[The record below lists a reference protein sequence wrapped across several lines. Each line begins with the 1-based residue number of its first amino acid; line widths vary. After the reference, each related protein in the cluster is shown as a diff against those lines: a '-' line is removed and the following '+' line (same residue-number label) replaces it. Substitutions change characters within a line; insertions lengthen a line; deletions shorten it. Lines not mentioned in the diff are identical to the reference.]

1 MEFGNYIKKQR
12 NNLGF
17 TQAEIII
24 HNGGII
30 FLTGKLSI

>member
-17 TQAEIII
+17 TQAE
-24 HNGGII
+24 
-30 FLTGKLSI
+30 LLSLVLQKH